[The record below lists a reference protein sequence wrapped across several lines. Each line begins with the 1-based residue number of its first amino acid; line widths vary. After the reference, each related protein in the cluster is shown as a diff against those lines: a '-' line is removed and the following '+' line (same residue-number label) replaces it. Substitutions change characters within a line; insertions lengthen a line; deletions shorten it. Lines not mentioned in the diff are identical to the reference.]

1 MPRDLRSA
9 ALAVAGISNFLNLYT
24 PQAILPAIAT
34 SFAVEAHATGLAVTA
49 PLLAVA
55 LVAPF
60 AGAISDRIGRKRL
73 IVAAAFVLV
82 VPTLAIAGSDSLGA
96 LIAWRFVQGLVL
108 PFIFAVSVAYIGDE
122 LPGATGIRAA
132 SFYSAGNIF
141 GGFFGRFVAGMVA
154 AWAGWRMG
162 FAAVAGLTLAGA
174 IFVAITLPSE
184 KNFRPVTGGLGATL
198 RTYRLHLRNRR
209 LLATCLI
216 GFGMLFSNVAIY
228 TFVNFLLAAP
238 PYSFSPAQLG
248 GVFVVYLLGV
258 VTTSLAGGLAVRIG
272 RVATLALGLGLSGL
286 GLVCTLLPMAASIVL
301 GLAFLSAGLFVVQA
315 LCIGL
320 VPTLVTEARSTAVG
334 LYVTIYYI
342 GGALGGFVPALA
354 YHAAGWP
361 GVVVLVGCVFI
372 GMMALASWYWP
383 GRVASAALP
392 QHTAD

>member
-1 MPRDLRSA
+1 MPRDTRPA
-9 ALAVAGISNFLNLYT
+9 ALAVAGIANFLNLYT

-34 SFAVEAHATGLAVTA
+34 SFAVPASATGLAVTA

-60 AGAISDRIGRKRL
+60 AGAISDRLGRKKL
-73 IVAAAFVLV
+73 IVGAAFALV
-82 VPTLAIAGSDSLGA
+82 FPTLMIAGSDSLDA

-108 PFIFAVSVAYIGDE
+108 PFIFAVCVAYIGDE
-122 LPGATGIRAA
+122 VPGPAGIRAA

-141 GGFFGRFVAGMVA
+141 GGFAGRFVAGIVA
-154 AWAGWRMG
+154 ELAGWRMG

-174 IFVAITLPSE
+174 IFVALALPAE
-184 KNFRPVTGGLGATL
+184 RNFRPVTGGLGATL
-198 RTYRLHLRNRR
+198 ATYRLHLRNRR

-272 RVATLALGLGLSGL
+272 RIATLALGLGLSGL
-286 GLVCTLLPMAASIVL
+286 GLVCTLVPMAASIVL

-361 GVVVLVGCVFI
+361 GVVVLVGCVF
-372 GMMALASWYWP
+372 GAMMALAAWQWP
-383 GRVASAALP
+383 GRVASAALQ
-392 QHTAD
+392 QHTRL

>member
-1 MPRDLRSA
+1 
-9 ALAVAGISNFLNLYT
+9 
-24 PQAILPAIAT
+24 
-34 SFAVEAHATGLAVTA
+34 
-49 PLLAVA
+49 
-55 LVAPF
+55 
-60 AGAISDRIGRKRL
+60 
-73 IVAAAFVLV
+73 
-82 VPTLAIAGSDSLGA
+82 
-96 LIAWRFVQGLVL
+96 
-108 PFIFAVSVAYIGDE
+108 
-122 LPGATGIRAA
+122 
-132 SFYSAGNIF
+132 
-141 GGFFGRFVAGMVA
+141 
-154 AWAGWRMG
+154 MG

-174 IFVAITLPSE
+174 IFVALALPAE
-184 KNFRPVTGGLGATL
+184 RNFRPVTGGLGATL
-198 RTYRLHLRNRR
+198 ATYRLHLRNRR

-272 RVATLALGLGLSGL
+272 RIATLALGLGLSGL
-286 GLVCTLLPMAASIVL
+286 GLVCTLVPMAASIVL

-361 GVVVLVGCVFI
+361 GVVVLVGCVF
-372 GMMALASWYWP
+372 GAMMALAARQWP
-383 GRVASAALP
+383 GRVASAALQ
-392 QHTAD
+392 QHTRL

>member
-1 MPRDLRSA
+1 MSRDPRPA
-9 ALAVAGISNFLNLYT
+9 AIAVAGIANFLNLYT

-34 SFAVEAHATGLAVTA
+34 SFAVPASATGLAVTA

-60 AGAISDRIGRKRL
+60 AGAISDRLGRKRL
-73 IVAAAFVLV
+73 IVGAAFALV
-82 VPTLAIAGSDSLGA
+82 VPTLMVASSDSLEA

-122 LPGATGIRAA
+122 LPGAAGLKTA
-132 SFYSAGNIF
+132 SYYSGGNIF

-154 AWAGWRMG
+154 EWAGWRMG
-162 FAAVAGLTLAGA
+162 FGAVAGLTLAGA
-174 IFVAITLPSE
+174 IYVAIMLPTE
-184 KNFRPVTGGLGATL
+184 RNFRPVTGGFGATL
-198 RTYRLHLRNRR
+198 ATYRMHVRNWR

-248 GVFVVYLLGV
+248 GVFTVYLLGV
-258 VTTSLAGGLAVRIG
+258 VTTTLAGGLAVRIG
-272 RVATLALGLGLSGL
+272 RISTLALGLGLSWL
-286 GLVCTLLPMAASIVL
+286 GLACTLVPMSAVIVL

-320 VPTLVTEARSTAVG
+320 VPILVTEARSTAVG
-334 LYVTIYYI
+334 LYVTTYYI

-354 YHAAGWP
+354 YQGAGWP
-361 GVVVLVGCVFI
+361 GVVALVACVFAA
-372 GMMALASWYWP
+372 MLALAAWQWP
-383 GRVASAALP
+383 RKALA
-392 QHTAD
+392 QHQPRPVL